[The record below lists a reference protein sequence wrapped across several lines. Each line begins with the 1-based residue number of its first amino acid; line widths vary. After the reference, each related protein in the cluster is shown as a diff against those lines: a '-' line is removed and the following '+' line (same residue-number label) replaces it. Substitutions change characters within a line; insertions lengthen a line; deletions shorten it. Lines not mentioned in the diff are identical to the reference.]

1 MPSSSRKRLVIL
13 AIQLVSLLIIG
24 GCAQKPWQEPVL
36 DKQEQQMRGLVS
48 RLLEKQSLC
57 SCCIDAEIA
66 ATWDSAVDTG
76 GLNGYLQVFL
86 PSSLK
91 LVAINPLG
99 QPLFALTTD
108 GERFQAINAVKGV
121 FKHGRAASFVR
132 RNSLPT
138 TITHQ
143 QWGNWLTGRLG
154 SADTKPAALF
164 HDEASRG
171 IWVEVEMEHSRHFSK
186 EYLLL
191 DTQKELLLERT
202 VFDKKDRETAK
213 IIYSDW
219 TETANCPQPTAIEIQ
234 TNEYGTSIS
243 ITLKEIVTDTV
254 FSGKTFYLKM
264 PPNYLRQYY
273 P

>member
-1 MPSSSRKRLVIL
+1 MPSSSRKRLVIP
-13 AIQLVSLLIIG
+13 AIQLVLLLIIG

-36 DKQEQQMRGLVS
+36 DKQEQQMRGLVL
-48 RLLEKQSLC
+48 RMLEKQSLC
-57 SCCIDAEIA
+57 SCCIDGEIA

-108 GERFQAINAVKGV
+108 GEHFQAIDAVKGV
-121 FKHGRAASFVR
+121 FKHGKAASFVR

-138 TITHQ
+138 TITHE

-154 SADTKPAALF
+154 SAAEKPAALF

-171 IWVEVEMEHSRHFSK
+171 IWVEVDMEHSRHFSK

-191 DTQKELLLERT
+191 DPEKGLLLERA
-202 VFDKKDRETAK
+202 VFDKKDRETVS

-219 TETANCPQPTAIEIQ
+219 TETGGCSQPTAMEIQ
-234 TNEYGTSIS
+234 TNEYGTTIS
-243 ITLKEIVTDTV
+243 IALKEIVTDIV
-254 FSGKTFYLKM
+254 FTDETFYLKM